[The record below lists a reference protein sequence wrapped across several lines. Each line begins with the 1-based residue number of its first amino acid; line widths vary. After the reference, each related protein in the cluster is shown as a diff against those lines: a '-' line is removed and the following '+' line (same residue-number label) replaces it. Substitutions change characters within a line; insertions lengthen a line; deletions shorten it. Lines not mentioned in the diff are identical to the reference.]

1 MPAVRQ
7 PVMDERER
15 RLSLA
20 LRASRFHVWTL
31 DLDSRRFSV
40 AEALCASLNLNAE
53 QCTRP
58 SAWRRRIHQDDRDRV
73 VRAFRECLDSGED
86 LDVEFRV
93 TLDAGLTR
101 WLWVRATVTSRDEGA
116 GSQLYGVCADV
127 TERRA
132 DEERLRQSEQRL
144 RVSQHERE
152 HLLEAERAARE
163 RAEAAARSRE
173 QFLAIVSHELRSP
186 LNGIQNWSSVLDRQL
201 ANDSPP
207 LVRRALAGI
216 RNGVEQQVR
225 LINDLL
231 DATRIMSGSL
241 SLSTSVIELR
251 PVVEAAIAS
260 VSGAAASKGVALGTH
275 LHLGNERVRADP
287 DRIQQIVWNLLSNA
301 LKFTARDGH
310 IDVALDTFD
319 GGVRLV
325 VTDDGKGIAADFL
338 PRMFD
343 WFHRD
348 ETSTHRGEDG
358 LGLGLALVRHLCILH
373 GGRVQAYSDGP
384 GRGSRLEVWLPMLEA
399 PDVSGGST
407 VQPTQ
412 AAHTLP
418 SLAAIRI
425 LLIDDQPDALDALS
439 ALLSTMGAQ
448 VQAFASSA
456 ELLAWLSA
464 QDLQGCADVA
474 ICDIA
479 MPGEDGYSALARVRA
494 LERRNGLTPSSILP
508 VIALTA
514 FAQREDRQRALDAGF
529 AVHLTKPVQPEEL
542 VHAIRALVPA
552 AGRASRA

>member
-1 MPAVRQ
+1 MPAVTQ

-40 AEALCASLNLNAE
+40 AEALCASLNLNPE

-58 SAWRRRIHQDDRDRV
+58 SAWRRRIHADDRDRV
-73 VRAFRECLDSGED
+73 VRAFRECLDSGDD

-93 TLDAGLTR
+93 TIEGGPTR
-101 WLWVRATVTSRDEGA
+101 WLWVRATVTNRDEGV

-132 DEERLRQSEQRL
+132 DEECLRQSEHRL
-144 RVSQHERE
+144 RVSQRERE
-152 HLLEAERAARE
+152 QLLEAERAARE

-241 SLSTSVIELR
+241 SLSTSDIEIR

-260 VSGAAASKGVALGTH
+260 VGAAASHKGVTLETH
-275 LHLGNERVRADP
+275 LRLGKERVRADP
-287 DRIQQIVWNLLSNA
+287 DRVQQIIWNLLSNA
-301 LKFTARDGH
+301 LKFTASGGH
-310 IDVALDTFD
+310 IEVALDVAD
-319 GGVRLV
+319 RGVRLV
-325 VTDDGKGIAADFL
+325 VSDDGKGIAPDFL
-338 PRMFD
+338 PHLFD
-343 WFHRD
+343 WFRRD
-348 ETSTHRGEDG
+348 ETSTQRGQDG

-373 GGRVQAYSDGP
+373 GGHVQAHSEGP
-384 GRGSRLEVWLPMLEA
+384 GRGSRFEVWLPMLDA
-399 PDVSGGST
+399 PVGSGSGVVEVAQS
-407 VQPTQ
+407 
-412 AAHTLP
+412 ALALP
-418 SLAAIRI
+418 SLAGIRI
-425 LLIDDQPDALDALS
+425 LVIDDQADALEALS
-439 ALLSTMGAQ
+439 TRLSTMEAQ
-448 VQAFASSA
+448 VQTFSSSA
-456 ELLAWLSA
+456 DLLAWMSA
-464 QDLQGCADVA
+464 QDLHRCADVA

-479 MPGEDGYSALARVRA
+479 MPGEDGYGALARVRA
-494 LERRNGLTPSSILP
+494 LERQSGLPEESALP

-529 AVHLTKPVQPEEL
+529 AVHLTKPVQPDEL
-542 VHAIRALVPA
+542 ASAVLALVPA
-552 AGRASRA
+552 GAARARA